1 MSRPILLAGAAL
13 FVMAA
18 AAPAQAQDTLSVTEM
33 QAVRA
38 RYPHVDQW
46 DRAIRIRSGTRLD
59 SLQRRYHNRLRR
71 LMAGDVEDRSP
82 YPLWYRGW
90 LRDRFPDLPTSGPY
104 QYPRVAA
111 QILEWMQAHPDFAV
125 PPRTPPGASAHG
137 PARMAVVGTNVN
149 VSNVNEIHSESNIAV
164 NYADPNRIVA
174 ASNNITG
181 SGRQKIFFS
190 GDGGASWNSTELPLA
205 DGARFDSDPSVAWAP
220 DGAAWSATLGIDLS
234 GGVKVQV
241 FKSTTQGATWTFVK
255 TVSTGTNNDKELMW
269 IDTDPSSPFKGNI
282 YVAWDEVGNGMRF
295 ARSTDN
301 GATWS
306 AVTNL
311 SSDVAVGAD
320 LTTGPAGELYV
331 AWPDV
336 NSRTLKVR
344 KSTDGGATF
353 AAVRTIASTN
363 GQFDVSIP
371 AMCSRNVLIYV
382 IVGVDR
388 SSGPRRGNVYAEWD
402 DRNGSAADPGCTGL
416 TNASNT
422 SVYFS
427 RSTNGGSSWSTPA
440 IVGSNPAL
448 TDQFNPWMDVD
459 PTNGQIHTAYY
470 DTRDDTGRKDASL
483 WFVWSDDG
491 GLTFK
496 DETKVASAP
505 TDESDGGADLGNQY
519 GDYNGLAVYNAV
531 SHPTWTDRRAGNPGG
546 REQIYTARITVSG
559 DTTTPPPAPIAD
571 GLTLTVSPSGALSV
585 GGTATATATLTLAGA
600 PVAGQQILFST
611 LDPSI
616 ATVSPSAGVTNAS
629 GTATAT
635 VTAVA
640 KGSTML
646 TAAGAGLTASVSV
659 KVPTLSLI
667 GALVLAL
674 AMIGIVAYRRIPRA
688 RRT

>member
-1 MSRPILLAGAAL
+1 MSRPILFAGAAL
-13 FVMAA
+13 LLMAA
-18 AAPAQAQDTLSVTEM
+18 AAPLQAQDTLSVAEV
-33 QAVRA
+33 QALRA
-38 RYPHVDQW
+38 RYPQADQW
-46 DRAIRIRSGTRLD
+46 EIKVRSGTRLD
-59 SLQRRYHNRLRR
+59 SLRRRYSNRLRR
-71 LMAGDVEDRSP
+71 LVAARDTEDRSP

-90 LRDRFPDLPTSGPY
+90 LRERFPGLPTSGPY

-111 QILEWMQAHPDFAV
+111 QILEWMAAHQDFNV
-125 PPRTPPGASAHG
+125 PPRTPPGSSERG
-137 PARMAVVGTNVN
+137 PARLAVVGTNVN

-164 NYADPNRIVA
+164 NHADPNRLVA
-174 ASNNITG
+174 ASNNISG
-181 SGRQKIFFS
+181 SGRQKMFFS

-205 DGARFDSDPSVAWAP
+205 DGARFNSDPAVAWAP
-220 DGAAWSATLGIDLS
+220 DGTAWSATLGIDLS

-269 IDTDPSSPFKGNI
+269 IDTDPSSPHKGNI

-311 SSDVAVGAD
+311 SSDVAIGAD
-320 LTTGPAGELYV
+320 LATGPAGELYV

-336 NSRTLKVR
+336 SSRTLKVR

-353 AAVRTIASTN
+353 GAVRTIATTH

-371 AMCSRNVLIYV
+371 AMCSRNVLIYL

-402 DRNGSAADPGCTGL
+402 DRDGSAADPGCSGL
-416 TNASNT
+416 TNTSNT
-422 SVYFS
+422 NVYFS
-427 RSTNGGSSWSTPA
+427 RSTDGGTTWSSPV

-470 DTRDDTGRKDASL
+470 DTRDDTGRRDASL
-483 WFVWSDDG
+483 FFIWSDDG

-496 DETKVASAP
+496 DEHKVATAP
-505 TDESDGGADLGNQY
+505 TDETAAGADAGNQY
-519 GDYNGLAVYNAV
+519 GDYNGLAVYNSV
-531 SHPTWTDRRAGNPGG
+531 SHPTWTDRRTGVPGG
-546 REQIYTARITVSG
+546 SEQIFTARIAVSG
-559 DTTTPPPAPIAD
+559 DTVAPGPVADALVVALTP
-571 GLTLTVSPSGALSV
+571 GGSLHT
-585 GGTATATATLTLAGA
+585 GGTATARATLTLHGA
-600 PVAGQQILFST
+600 PVAGQQVLFST
-611 LDPSI
+611 LDPTI
-616 ATVSPSAGVTNAS
+616 ATVSPNSAVTDGSGV
-629 GTATAT
+629 ATAT

-646 TAAGAGLTASVSV
+646 TTAGAGLSASVAV

-667 GALVLAL
+667 GAIVLGL
-674 AMIGIVAYRRIPRA
+674 AMIGVVLYRRAPRA
-688 RRT
+688 RRA